1 MSGTMSSAPR
11 QRWRRFV
18 TPASDTLRMFWATA
32 VLIGAAGLAAL
43 TALVPLTSLASP
55 GSGPRTSLR
64 LVAVPASEAGSP
76 WTSFALHPAAAQ
88 QTALDETFT
97 LLLTLAWTA
106 ALVAAVV
113 ILSLAGARAAI
124 RAPEIAVRRAVG
136 ASRRD
141 LLTAALVEGLMVG
154 AVVLLAGSLV
164 GYATARAAALGW
176 PGPIADW
183 RFAPLPAAGAVGVML
198 VAGMLLPL
206 AFTRTRRIVEQ
217 DEAPPGLLLPTL
229 QLGISLAVLLTSAA
243 VQTGA
248 GRLLDG
254 GATRTLRD
262 GVIFDLDAAGLPA
275 GERASQYARLMQR
288 LGARPEVGAVSLTS
302 PGELIGLGTS
312 DVVTTDC
319 GMCLS
324 GGIMLRWR
332 QLSATQHFVSADTFG
347 AQGLRVI
354 QGRSLTKDDHW
365 DARRVAVVNRQLAGR
380 HFQQGQAVGRDIFFG
395 AGWPREPYTVVGIVD
410 DPQPMGF
417 GGSLQPRETVY
428 LSVLQRPPGASE
440 LLVRAGRA
448 EARAALMDALSAA
461 PGVRAVG
468 VGLAEPR
475 RAAREAEALAWFGRW
490 FGVEGWILLAV
501 AAAGVFSSMG
511 LWVRAVGPELSLRR
525 AVGATRRQ
533 VLGLVLLRASQV
545 AIGGVLM
552 GWLIFGV
559 VLWEPLSATV
569 AGLSIADPGLLTRYA
584 LLLAGATL
592 AGAAL
597 PAVVA
602 LRTPPAHRP
611 A

>member
-1 MSGTMSSAPR
+1 MSVALSSAGR
-11 QRWRRFV
+11 RRWLRFA
-18 TPASDTLRMFWATA
+18 TPAVDSLRMFRGTA
-32 VLIGAAGLAAL
+32 VLIGAAGVAAL
-43 TALVPLTSLASP
+43 TALVPLTSLETR
-55 GSGPRTSLR
+55 GSGPATSLR
-64 LVAVPASEAGSP
+64 VIGVPASEAGSA
-76 WTSFALHPAAAQ
+76 WTRFALHPAAVQ
-88 QTALDETFT
+88 QTALDETFS

-141 LLTAALVEGLMVG
+141 LLAAALVEGLMVG
-154 AVVLLAGSLV
+154 AAVLLAGSAI
-164 GYATARAAALGW
+164 GFAAARAAALGW
-176 PGPIADW
+176 SGPLDGW
-183 RFAPLPAAGAVGVML
+183 HFAPLPAAGAVGAML
-198 VAGMLLPL
+198 VLGMLLPL

-217 DEAPPGLLLPTL
+217 DETPPGLLLPTL
-229 QLGISLAVLLTSAA
+229 QLGISLAVLLASAA
-243 VQTGA
+243 VQARA
-248 GRLLDG
+248 GRMLEV
-254 GATRTLRD
+254 GAAGSARD
-262 GVIFDLDAAGLPA
+262 GLVFELDAAGLPA
-275 GERASQYARLMQR
+275 AERAAQYARLMER
-288 LGARPEVGAVSLTS
+288 LGARAEIETASLTS
-302 PGELIGLGTS
+302 PGELVGLGTS

-319 GMCLS
+319 GMCMSS
-324 GGIMLRWR
+324 GFILRWR
-332 QLSATQHFVSADTFG
+332 QLAATQHFVSADTFE

-354 QGRSLTKDDHW
+354 EGRGLTEDDRW

-428 LSVLQRPPGASE
+428 LSVLQHPPGSSE
-440 LLVRAGRA
+440 LLVRARDA
-448 EARAALMDALSAA
+448 KARVALLDALSSA

-468 VGLAEPR
+468 SSLSETR
-475 RAAREAEALAWFGRW
+475 RVAREAEALAWFGRW
-490 FGVEGWILLAV
+490 FGVEGWILLALAV
-501 AAAGVFSSMG
+501 AGVFSSMG
-511 LWVRAVGPELSLRR
+511 LWVRAVGPEFSLRR

-533 VLGLVLLRASQV
+533 VLGLVLLRALRV
-545 AIGGVLM
+545 ATGGVAL
-552 GWLIFGV
+552 GWILFGV
-559 VLWEPLSATV
+559 VLWEPLSATI
-569 AGLSIADPGLLTRYA
+569 AGLSVGGPAPFARYA

-597 PAVVA
+597 PVVVA